1 MLDDVT
7 TMTVTSGL
15 PPSLLQPEKLP
26 VSKPGL
32 KTSWGHVD
40 CAVALLLAVTVVVT
54 VDTEVTVCVD
64 GKGGGAGT

>member
-1 MLDDVT
+1 VT

-32 KTSWGHVD
+32 KTSWGHVG
-40 CAVALLLAVTVVVT
+40 CAVALLAVTVVVT

-64 GKGGGAGT
+64 GGVVGQVLDSD